1 MYKSLALFALAA
13 YAEAAEWGRIGGNFH
28 SLFGKRSVSAPY
40 ESYGFGHG
48 FGHSGIGSIAYDS
61 DGPRRSAHDKDRDT
75 YGHENGPHDLTEF
88 GEKDTLRG
96 DDYDYGFSIG
106 GRGYGGYGKGRRHQE
121 LDLDDDRR
129 GYGHGFGLRG
139 GYGIGSISYDSDGP
153 RRSAHDKD
161 GDTKG
166 HENGPHGRTELGEK
180 DTLRGDDYDYGFTI
194 GGRGYGYGK
203 DRRHQ
208 ELDLDDDRRGYGHG
222 IGLRRYGIGSIS
234 YDSDGPRRSAH
245 DKDGDTKGHENGP
258 HGRTEFGEK
267 DTLRGDDADY
277 GFTIGGR
284 GYGYGR
290 DRRHQELDLDDDRR
304 SYGGYGYGGYGG
316 YGRLGRR
323 GSIAYDSDGPRR
335 SAHDKDRDT
344 YGHENGPHGRT
355 ELGDKDTLRGD
366 DYDYGFN
373 LGARRGYGYGGR
385 RHQEL
390 DLDDNRRGYGG
401 YGGYGRRSYW

>member
-13 YAEAAEWGRIGGNFH
+13 YAEAAEWGKIGGNFH

-48 FGHSGIGSIAYDS
+48 FGHSGI
-61 DGPRRSAHDKDRDT
+61 
-75 YGHENGPHDLTEF
+75 
-88 GEKDTLRG
+88 
-96 DDYDYGFSIG
+96 
-106 GRGYGGYGKGRRHQE
+106 
-121 LDLDDDRR
+121 
-129 GYGHGFGLRG
+129 
-139 GYGIGSISYDSDGP
+139 
-153 RRSAHDKD
+153 
-161 GDTKG
+161 
-166 HENGPHGRTELGEK
+166 
-180 DTLRGDDYDYGFTI
+180 
-194 GGRGYGYGK
+194 
-203 DRRHQ
+203 
-208 ELDLDDDRRGYGHG
+208 
-222 IGLRRYGIGSIS
+222 
-234 YDSDGPRRSAH
+234 
-245 DKDGDTKGHENGP
+245 
-258 HGRTEFGEK
+258 
-267 DTLRGDDADY
+267 
-277 GFTIGGR
+277 
-284 GYGYGR
+284 
-290 DRRHQELDLDDDRR
+290 
-304 SYGGYGYGGYGG
+304 
-316 YGRLGRR
+316 

>member
-13 YAEAAEWGRIGGNFH
+13 YVEAAEWGRIGGNFH

-166 HENGPHGRTELGEK
+166 HENGPH
-180 DTLRGDDYDYGFTI
+180 D
-194 GGRGYGYGK
+194 
-203 DRRHQ
+203 
-208 ELDLDDDRRGYGHG
+208 
-222 IGLRRYGIGSIS
+222 
-234 YDSDGPRRSAH
+234 
-245 DKDGDTKGHENGP
+245 
-258 HGRTEFGEK
+258 RTEFGEK
-267 DTLRGDDADY
+267 DTLRGDDYDY